1 MNRLLLSF
9 WALLSFSCTTL
20 KSSSNKPSVVI
31 LGTLHSDAVKIN
43 ADSIYTV
50 LSNFKPDIILVE
62 LEHDAFEKENILK
75 DDFDG
80 RNSNEI
86 QAVLAYQ
93 QQHPGIKIKP
103 AELEGRNT
111 YRKNLGIY
119 SEAGFVFKKIDELQ
133 NQGKLSK
140 QEHDDYS
147 LLDKYW
153 ILTEE
158 IAKQD
163 LRTMNSV
170 RSDKIVDSLMFYQ
183 YIKTKELVNNHDEFN
198 EYKLISNREKADTI
212 TFREYYNI
220 WSDFEGNFRNEA
232 IAKNVLKYHKENPTK
247 KIILLTG
254 FKHRFYVKKYLANK
268 GVNTIEYYK

>member
-1 MNRLLLSF
+1 MNRLLLF
-9 WALLSFSCTTL
+9 WALLSVSCTSFKNSST
-20 KSSSNKPSVVI
+20 KSSVVI
-31 LGTLHSDAVKIN
+31 LGTIHSNTEKIN
-43 ADSIYTV
+43 SDSIYEV

-62 LEHDAFEKENILK
+62 LECDAFEKENTLK

-86 QAVLAYQ
+86 QAVLKYQ
-93 QQHPGIKIKP
+93 QQHPDVKIKP
-103 AELEGRNT
+103 AELDGRNT

-119 SEAGFVFKKIDELQ
+119 SEAGFVFKKIDELH

-140 QEHDDYS
+140 QELTDYL

-153 ILTEE
+153 VMTEE

-163 LRTMNSV
+163 LKTINSV

-183 YIKTKELVNNHDEFN
+183 YIKTKELVNNHDDFKN
-198 EYKLISNREKADTI
+198 YKLISSREKADTI
-212 TFREYYNI
+212 TFREYYNS
-220 WSDFEGNFRNEA
+220 WADFEGNFRNEA
-232 IAKNVLKYHKENPTK
+232 IAKNVLKYYKENPTK

-268 GVNTIEYYK
+268 GLNTIEYYK